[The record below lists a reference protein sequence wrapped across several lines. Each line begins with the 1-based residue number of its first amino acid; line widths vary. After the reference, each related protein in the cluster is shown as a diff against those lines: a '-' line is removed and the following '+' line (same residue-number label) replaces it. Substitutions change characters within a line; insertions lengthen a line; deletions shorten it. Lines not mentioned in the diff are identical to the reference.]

1 MTRLVSQTPGEK
13 MPKTVT
19 ASEAKNRL
27 GALIR
32 WALTN
37 EDEVIIKSRGNP
49 KVVIMPYQQYQ
60 TVIEM
65 REQAQRRQALAQ
77 LEALREQI
85 QDRKALT
92 EKQATELADRFT
104 REVVEE
110 LVEEGKI
117 KYQGK

>member
-1 MTRLVSQTPGEK
+1 

-27 GALIR
+27 GSLIE
-32 WALTN
+32 WALSN
-37 EDEVIIKSRGNP
+37 KDEVIVKSYGDP
-49 KVVIMPYQQYQ
+49 KVVIMPYQEYQ
-60 TVIEM
+60 IVIEM
-65 REQAQRRQALAQ
+65 REQARRRQALDQ
-77 LEALREQI
+77 LEALREQV
-85 QDRKALT
+85 QARSQALT
-92 EKQATELADRFT
+92 EEKATELADRFT

>member
-1 MTRLVSQTPGEK
+1 

-27 GALIR
+27 GSLIQ

-37 EDEVIIKSRGNP
+37 KDEVVIKSRGEP
-49 KVVIMPYQQYQ
+49 KVVIMPYQEYQ

-65 REQAQRRQALAQ
+65 REQARRRQALAQ
-77 LEALREQI
+77 LEALRDQV
-85 QDRKALT
+85 QARKALT

-110 LVEEGKI
+110 LVEEGKV
-117 KYQGK
+117 KYQGR